1 MLTDLEQKVVKWLR
15 KVKVANMRQ
24 LQQQFQISHMTVVR
38 ALKKFGY
45 YTSYNHNA
53 GYYVLQDVP
62 SFDDWGLWSYR
73 DIRFSRYR
81 SLPETIVALVEKA
94 PAGLTVRELEERL
107 QSKVANLVSRL
118 VSEGRVQGERL
129 LGRQVV
135 YLAGDSEVRGSQLQ
149 QRRQRSEEPAA
160 HGRAELPPGCSA
172 AEVIEIL
179 RAMILTSDDNPDRL
193 AHRVQAEQV
202 TTSQVRRVLEHYALK
217 KKLRP

>member
-1 MLTDLEQKVVKWLR
+1 MLTDLEQKVVNWLR

-38 ALKKFGY
+38 ALRKFGY

-62 SFDDWGLWSYR
+62 SFDDWGLWAYR

-81 SLPETIVALVEKA
+81 NLPETIVVLVEKA
-94 PAGLTVRELEERL
+94 PAGLTVRELEELL

-118 VSEGRVQGERL
+118 VSEGRMQGERL

-135 YLAGDSEVRGSQLQ
+135 YLAGDPEVRGSQLQ
-149 QRRQRSEEPAA
+149 QRRQRAEEPAA
-160 HGRAELPPGCSA
+160 RGSAELPPGCSA
-172 AEVIEIL
+172 TEVIEIL

-193 AHRVQAEQV
+193 ARRVQAEQV
-202 TTSQVRRVLEHYALK
+202 TTSQVRRVLDHYALK